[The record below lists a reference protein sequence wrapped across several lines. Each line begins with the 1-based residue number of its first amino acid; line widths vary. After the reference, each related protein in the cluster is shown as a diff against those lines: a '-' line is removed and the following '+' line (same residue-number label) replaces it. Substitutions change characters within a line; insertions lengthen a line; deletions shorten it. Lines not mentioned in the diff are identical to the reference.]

1 MCSAIERTQ
10 NIIQIYNKEK
20 KILLKK
26 IFLFFNTCVGVG
38 RDRTGIRVGG
48 TVAVGGGA
56 TREEAEERAEADI
69 CPPRLCKA
77 GLS

>member
-20 KILLKK
+20 NILIKK
-26 IFLFFNTCVGVG
+26 KFISFNTCVGVG

>member
-26 IFLFFNTCVGVG
+26 IFLFLKEKKYFTKKN
-38 RDRTGIRVGG
+38 IS
-48 TVAVGGGA
+48 
-56 TREEAEERAEADI
+56 I
-69 CPPRLCKA
+69 F
-77 GLS
+77 